1 MFKRYCDICK
11 VELDRDE
18 QVKEVK
24 LPNKNLKICT
34 SCLKALEQHIESES
48 NNFKI
53 EAVRYK
59 KDYTNK
65 WEEIC

>member
-11 VELDRDE
+11 VELDKDE
-18 QVKEVK
+18 EIREVK
-24 LPNKNLKICT
+24 LFRKNIKICA
-34 SCLKALEQHIESES
+34 SCLNALEQHVENES

-53 EAVRYK
+53 ETSRYEK
-59 KDYTNK
+59 GYAGK